1 MKYLSTLAIAAT
13 LLVGAAAFA
22 GDAPAAANTATMT
35 DHSQKAC
42 EKAADAKKLTGEA
55 RTKAIKECRE
65 TKDKK

>member
-22 GDAPAAANTATMT
+22 GDQPAAASSTTMN

-42 EKAADAKKLTGEA
+42 EKAADEKKLTGEA

-65 TKDKK
+65 TKTK

>member
-13 LLVGAAAFA
+13 LICGAAAYA
-22 GDAPAAANTATMT
+22 GDEPASSSATTMT

-65 TKDKK
+65 VKK

>member
-22 GDAPAAANTATMT
+22 GDEPAAAGAAAT

-42 EKAADAKKLTGEA
+42 EKAADAKKLTGDA

-65 TKDKK
+65 TKSK